1 MALVQIPGTTL
12 FRDTES
18 MGLVNRDS
26 HGLEEYNMKRRM
38 ILTQRDEINKVK
50 TEIAGLKQD
59 MSEIKQLL
67 LKLMDKDLNG

>member
-38 ILTQRDEINKVK
+38 ILTQREEINNVK
-50 TEIAGLKQD
+50 TELSNMKQD
-59 MSEIKQLL
+59 MLEIKQLL
-67 LKLMDKDLNG
+67 LKLTDKDLNG

>member
-1 MALVQIPGTTL
+1 MALVQIPGTAL

-18 MGLVNRDS
+18 MALVNRDS
-26 HGLEEYNMKRRM
+26 QGLEEYNMKRRM

-50 TEIAGLKQD
+50 TEISELKQD
-59 MSEIKQLL
+59 MTEIKQLL